1 MNNTFSKRGKIILS
15 FVCIFCIIFATV
27 GGVLS
32 AKTLA
37 GLYFGEE
44 IMLASLDQQDE
55 SVGMVNILLLGVDEG
70 GNRSDTIML
79 VSLNGKTNKVNI
91 LSIPRD
97 TRVPVGRG
105 YQKINAAIG
114 IGKQEVAKGNL
125 QEPEELSVEK
135 VKMLTG
141 LPIHYFMSIDFDGFK
156 EVIDVLGGVDFE
168 VPFNMVY
175 DDPVQNLH
183 INLKAGMQHLDGE
196 AAHDFVRFRQGN
208 PGHKGYATGDLG
220 RIEAQQAFLRAL
232 VEQKLKP
239 QYLLKANDIFDVI
252 RKYVRTNYSARDL
265 IKHLGIIK
273 DITADDVVMH
283 QLPNYTQTIGGA
295 SYVICK
301 DAELNELIEEHFMP
315 KSDKKEEK

>member
-220 RIEAQQAFLRAL
+220 RIEA
-232 VEQKLKP
+232 
-239 QYLLKANDIFDVI
+239 
-252 RKYVRTNYSARDL
+252 
-265 IKHLGIIK
+265 
-273 DITADDVVMH
+273 
-283 QLPNYTQTIGGA
+283 
-295 SYVICK
+295 
-301 DAELNELIEEHFMP
+301 
-315 KSDKKEEK
+315 